1 MDAGAP
7 RALIR
12 RNHYSIR
19 FNPLPMA
26 FNDEVP
32 RTAPLRARAEDA
44 AHESSGEAL
53 SWGPPEVAVAEAVV
67 VAVVGWGGGGV
78 GWEVG
83 CGGGAHG
90 QRERR
95 ARWRCGADD
104 SSLARSLAAACSMTV
119 MWRVRRT

>member
-1 MDAGAP
+1 VDAGAP

-67 VAVVGWGGGGV
+67 VAVAVEG
-78 GWEVG
+78 EEEEEED
-83 CGGGAHG
+83 
-90 QRERR
+90 REEEEEEE
-95 ARWRCGADD
+95 AEEADPP
-104 SSLARSLAAACSMTV
+104 
-119 MWRVRRT
+119 